1 MKKQY
6 LYAAIKKEK
15 IAIIKLLLTHKSIDI
30 NAINIIIKD
39 DNKNS
44 FDKKKIALYEDVC
57 IGNIQIIKLLLD
69 NKEIDV
75 NIINI
80 ITVWTTNGPS
90 YRLFWI
96 DEQTALFLAVKK
108 RNIEAV
114 KLLMTNS
121 RINLYIKNRRI
132 KTYKYYSGQSDYDK
146 YNDYSVSFKIK
157 IIFFFNEI

>member
-1 MKKQY
+1 MINTIDDENFNY
-6 LYAAIKKEK
+6 
-15 IAIIKLLLTHKSIDI
+15 HKR
-30 NAINIIIKD
+30 KTT
-39 DNKNS
+39 
-44 FDKKKIALYEDVC
+44 ALYEAVDLE
-57 IGNIQIIKLLLD
+57 NIQIIKFLLD

-80 ITVWTTNGPS
+80 ITEWTTNGPS

-146 YNDYSVSFKIK
+146 YNDYSEDIE
-157 IIFFFNEI
+157 IQNHIFFFNEI